1 MEAPGA
7 ASMRHAQPSPSRKAS
22 ERAIDIR
29 VTVGADGMRI
39 GLWLRGL
46 FAEAVRRMDAAPRSP
61 HGWVHGVLGEEP
73 PKPMADP
80 KNRG

>member
-46 FAEAVRRMDAAPRSP
+46 FAEAVRRKDAAPGASMDGFTASFGKGSGRQTSIRR
-61 HGWVHGVLGEEP
+61 
-73 PKPMADP
+73 
-80 KNRG
+80 NS